1 MTKEV
6 EKAIKKARKKASKK
20 NSKLSQIKNWWGQN
34 NYKVY
39 RVIFFPIWIITIIL
53 EKIKNYSYSHNEW
66 SKQEVDRILNYYV
79 PRRAKYDEEEKTF
92 YLYYNC
98 FGETL
103 GNSKK
108 YLKRK
113 DRKFWK
119 KYNRAIH
126 EYLKKEYELVGFKKI
141 NHNCSNGVEIEFVQM

>member
-6 EKAIKKARKKASKK
+6 EKAIKKANKK
-20 NSKLSQIKNWWGQN
+20 NSKISKIKYWWSIN
-34 NYKVY
+34 DYKVY
-39 RVIFFPIWIITIIL
+39 RVILFPICIIVTIS
-53 EKIKNYSYSHNEW
+53 EKIKNYSYSHNQW

-79 PRRAKYDEEEKTF
+79 PRRAEYDKEEKTF
-92 YLYYNC
+92 YLYYSC

-103 GNSKK
+103 ENSKK

-119 KYNRAIH
+119 KYNYAIH
-126 EYLKKEYELVGFKKI
+126 EYLKKEYELKGFKKV
-141 NHNCSNGVEIEFVQM
+141 NHKCSNGIEMEFIQI